1 MVSFGTNY
9 GLEGP
14 FRTVESLVC
23 SFLRLDFICGKS
35 GEFDALLVCEI
46 IILVLNAAIASV
58 TN

>member
-1 MVSFGTNY
+1 MDSFGTNY
-9 GLEGP
+9 GLEGQ
-14 FRTVESLVC
+14 FRTVGSLVC
-23 SFLRLDFICGKS
+23 SFLRLDFIGGKS